1 MSAPVDKPRFNGAGP
16 AMLASAGIGLAG
28 LALTGVRAAGDVK
41 TALYAYLMA
50 FAYWLGL
57 SLAALVLLLILHA
70 AKARWTVALR
80 RPVEVGAASV
90 AIFPLLFIPIA
101 LGFRVLY
108 PWAGSHEGLDEEMQH
123 LLHHRAPYLN
133 PTFFFV
139 RAAIFFFVWIV
150 VSQLL
155 LRWSTKQDES
165 GEPRLTERMW
175 KLGAGA
181 LPAVAITL
189 TFAAIDWL
197 MTTSMNWYSSMWGV
211 YYFAGSFIAVIS
223 LLVIALVR
231 LDQTPALGGTIKPA
245 HWLSLGK
252 FMLAFTCFWAYIA
265 FSQYMLSW
273 ITNQPHEATF
283 LIPRQQTVWRF
294 AGYALMVGH
303 IGIPFLLLLSRDLK
317 LKPRRLAAVGAWI
330 LLMHAIDLYWV
341 VMPKIRPE
349 QLVPDWSNVTAFVGV
364 GGVAIAFA
372 LFLMRG
378 RHALPIKDPF
388 IEDSLGYSR
397 T

>member
-1 MSAPVDKPRFNGAGP
+1 MSAPSDKPRFAGGGSM
-16 AMLASAGIGLAG
+16 MLAAGALGLAG
-28 LALTGVRAAGDVK
+28 LALTGVKAAGNPK
-41 TALYAYLMA
+41 TALYAYLVA
-50 FAYWLGL
+50 FAFWLGL
-57 SLAALVLLLILHA
+57 SLAALVLLMILHA

-90 AIFPLLFIPIA
+90 AIFPLLFVPIA
-101 LGFRVLY
+101 LGFRILY
-108 PWAGSHEGLDEEMQH
+108 PWAGHHEGLDEETLH

-139 RAAIFFFVWIV
+139 RAAIYFFVWIL

-155 LRWSTKQDES
+155 LRWSTRQDES
-165 GEPRLTERMW
+165 GDPKLTERMW
-175 KLGAGA
+175 KLGPGA

-197 MTTSMNWYSSMWGV
+197 MTISMQWFSSMWGV
-211 YYFAGSFIAVIS
+211 YYFAGSFVAVLS
-223 LLVIALVR
+223 LLVIALVS
-231 LDQTPALGGTIKPA
+231 LDGTPALEGVIKPA

-273 ITNQPHEATF
+273 ITNLPHATAF
-283 LIPRQQTVWRF
+283 LIPRQQTAWRYI
-294 AGYALMVGH
+294 GWALMAGH
-303 IGIPFLLLLSRDLK
+303 FGIPFILLLQRDLK
-317 LKPRRLAAVGAWI
+317 FKPRRLAAIGAWI
-330 LLMHAIDLYWV
+330 LVMHAIDLHWV
-341 VMPKIRPE
+341 VMPQVRPE
-349 QLVPDWSNVTAFVGV
+349 QPLPDWSNLTAFVGV

-378 RHALPIKDPF
+378 RRALPVKDPF
-388 IEDSLGYSR
+388 LEESLGYKR